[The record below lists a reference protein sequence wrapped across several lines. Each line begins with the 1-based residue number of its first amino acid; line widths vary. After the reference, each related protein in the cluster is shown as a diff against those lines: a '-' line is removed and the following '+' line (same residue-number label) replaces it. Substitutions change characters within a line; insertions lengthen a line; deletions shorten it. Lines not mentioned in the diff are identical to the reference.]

1 MAYGVDTVKPD
12 EQAVH
17 VAEPAEAPA
26 EIEKV
31 A

>member
-12 EQAVH
+12 EHAVH